1 VALNAVI
8 NDNLL
13 KVVQGG
19 MTVGGFADASN
30 KAANELLA
38 EGVDRVGA

>member
-1 VALNAVI
+1 MI
-8 NDNLL
+8 TDNLM
-13 KVVQGG
+13 KVIKGDL
-19 MTVGGFADASN
+19 TVGGFADAAN